1 MFCLILQFLNAF
13 KSEAWVLSNLFRWI
27 FLSTDETKRIK
38 REERKTMTSGVR
50 KNINGKVKENRM
62 RKSQVMEF

>member
-1 MFCLILQFLNAF
+1 M
-13 KSEAWVLSNLFRWI
+13 
-27 FLSTDETKRIK
+27 STDETKQIK